1 MKVISPQTISNA
13 VFVGSNV
20 TEDDHAVWN
29 VGTTYDADDFVIVT
43 GSTHKVYQSAQGSNT
58 GNDPTI
64 DDGTYWTEIGAT
76 NRWKAFDL
84 YLTDQVENSGSITY
98 SLLASGIVTGIAF
111 FGLAATSVRVQVFD
125 SEDPANEIYDH
136 EISIVD
142 GSGVTDWFTFFTEA
156 LVYDTEALFVG
167 LPAYA
172 GFQIDITI
180 DAGAGTAK
188 VGQIVMGKVLTL
200 GKTIEGTAPSFTSY
214 SLKERDAFGRVSLVE
229 RDNSDKVVFH
239 FIAPTQDQRRLN
251 RIVKQ
256 LDVVPAVWFP
266 DDDMT
271 AYGLMIYG
279 FPTDY
284 DPELSAGGT
293 SRYVLEIEGLT

>member
-13 VFVGSNV
+13 VFVASNV
-20 TEDDHAVWN
+20 TEDDHAVWD

-125 SEDPANEIYDH
+125 SEDPANEIYDQ

-142 GSGVTDWFTFFTEA
+142 GSGVTDWFSFFTEEI
-156 LVYDTEALFVG
+156 VYDTEALFVG
-167 LPAYA
+167 LPAYS

-200 GKTIEGTAPSFTSY
+200 GRTVEGTSPAFTSY

-266 DDDMT
+266 DDGMT